1 MISLPKTTDFLV
13 IGGGVMGVTLALN
26 LKNRFTDSSVTLIE
40 KEEKFGMHASG
51 RNSGV
56 LHAGFYYTADSLKA
70 RFTREGN
77 RAWTKYCQEKELA
90 INQCGKL
97 VVAKNG
103 AEVRELKKLH
113 LRGIKNDVDVEL
125 ISASEAIE
133 IEPRA
138 KTIQQAL
145 FSPTTSS
152 VNPSE
157 LMRSIVKDAED
168 AGIRMIPDVTY
179 LDQTNNT
186 IRTNKGSIQ
195 CGYIVNTAGLYA
207 DRIAK
212 DFGYSEH
219 YTMLP
224 FKGLYLHSAEPA
236 GSFNTHIYPVPDLN
250 NPFLGVHVTVS
261 ADQTV
266 HIGPTAIPALW
277 RENYHGLANFK
288 LEELVGISKQEVA
301 LLIRND
307 FDFRRLALSEI
318 QKYRK
323 NKMVDLASE
332 LATGIT
338 PENFKTWGKPGIRA
352 QLLDTQKRTLVNDFL
367 FEGDNRSFHLLNAV
381 SPAFTCAL
389 PFSSWLGGKIQELIN
404 KSLRH

>member
-13 IGGGVMGVTLALN
+13 IGGGVMGVTLALD
-26 LKNRFTDSSVTLIE
+26 LKNRFVDSSVTLIE
-40 KEEKFGMHASG
+40 KEPQFGLHASG

-77 RAWTKYCQEKELA
+77 HAWTEYCQEKNLA

-97 VVAKNG
+97 VVAKNE
-103 AEVRELKKLH
+103 AEVRELQKLH
-113 LRGIKNDVDVEL
+113 LRGIKNSVDIEL
-125 ISASEAIE
+125 ISESEARE

-138 KTIQQAL
+138 RTFQQAL

-157 LMRSIVKDAED
+157 VMRSIVNDAEN

-179 LDQTNNT
+179 LDQTKNT
-186 IRTNKGSIQ
+186 IRTNNGSIQ

-207 DRIAK
+207 DRIAQ
-212 DFGYSEH
+212 DFGFSAQ

-236 GSFNTHIYPVPDLN
+236 GSFSTHIYPVPNLS
-250 NPFLGVHVTVS
+250 NPFLGVHITISV
-261 ADQTV
+261 DQTV

-277 RENYHGLANFK
+277 REHYHGLANFK
-288 LEELVGISKQEVA
+288 LEELVGISKQEIS

-307 FDFRRLALSEI
+307 FDFRQLALSEV

-323 NKMVDLASE
+323 KRVVDLASE

-338 PENFKTWGKPGIRA
+338 LDNFKTWGKPGIRA
-352 QLLDTQKRTLVNDFL
+352 QLLDTQKRSLVKDFL
-367 FEGDNRSFHLLNAV
+367 YEGDDRSFHLLNAV

-389 PFSSWLGGKIQELIN
+389 PFSHWLGGKIQKLV
-404 KSLRH
+404 